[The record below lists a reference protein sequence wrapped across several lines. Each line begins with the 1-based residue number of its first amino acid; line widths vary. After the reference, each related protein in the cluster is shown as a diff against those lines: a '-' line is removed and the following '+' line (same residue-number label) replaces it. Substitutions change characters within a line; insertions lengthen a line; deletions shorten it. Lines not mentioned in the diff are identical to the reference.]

1 MKNILIMLALLP
13 VMAFAQA
20 PVKTYSLNDASVY
33 GKLVTDLNGNVGT
46 EFGVYAPVFKSGN
59 LSGGVGASW
68 TKDVENFSQR
78 RFHKTSFERDP
89 LNGNADGWT
98 ANMTFCYTLTNKF
111 GVYSKSTTDFN
122 GNWVM
127 ETGVKTSLYKTDN
140 YSVLLNAGIVND
152 WPVRDRGVPQWTAGV
167 TFAFPVKGLGK

>member
-1 MKNILIMLALLP
+1 MKNILIMLALVP

-20 PVKTYSLNDASVY
+20 PVKTYSLNDSSVY

-46 EFGVYAPVFKSGN
+46 EFGVYAPVMKSGN
-59 LSGGVGASW
+59 FSVGMNVAY
-68 TKDVENFSQR
+68 TKDVENFSAR
-78 RFHKTSFERDP
+78 RFHKTAFERDP

-98 ANMTFCYTLTNKF
+98 YGVTFGYQFNDKWMA
-111 GVYSKSTTDFN
+111 YSKSVTDLN

-140 YSVLLNAGIVND
+140 YSVLLNAGMVND
-152 WPVRDRGVPQWTAGV
+152 WPFRDRGVPQWTTGV
-167 TFAFPVKGLGK
+167 TFAFPVKGIGK